1 MMLAADISRGEL
13 GDRIA
18 RALLIGFSCVG
29 LAACQQIGGSPG
41 SEAAVQTPPP
51 PAAATLSATGQDPAD
66 VKYFRSDEPLR
77 LGLQRFNDGSY
88 GLAEQYFRD
97 AVEKAPKDA
106 SAWIGLAASYDRLAR
121 FDLAD
126 RAYRQAV
133 KISGQTTQILNN
145 EGYSYMLRGDLKK
158 ARAAFQ
164 LALARDPENQTI
176 ANNMILLD
184 SSWKYIERQ
193 PE

>member
-1 MMLAADISRGEL
+1 MVSGDFPLREL
-13 GDRIA
+13 GVGVA
-18 RALLIGFSCVG
+18 RAFLAGVLVFG
-29 LAACQQIGGSPG
+29 LAACQEVGPLPG
-41 SEAAVQTPPP
+41 PEAAPQTPPP
-51 PAAATLSATGQDPAD
+51 PAAATLSATGQNPGD

-77 LGLQRFNDGSY
+77 LGLQRFNEGDY
-88 GLAEQYFRD
+88 GLAEHYFQD

-133 KISGQTTQILNN
+133 RITGQTTQILNN
-145 EGYSYMLRGDLKK
+145 MGYSYMLRGDLKK
-158 ARAAFQ
+158 ARAAFE
-164 LALARDPENQTI
+164 LALAHDPGNQTI
-176 ANNMILLD
+176 ANNLILLD
-184 SSWKYIERQ
+184 SSSKYIERS